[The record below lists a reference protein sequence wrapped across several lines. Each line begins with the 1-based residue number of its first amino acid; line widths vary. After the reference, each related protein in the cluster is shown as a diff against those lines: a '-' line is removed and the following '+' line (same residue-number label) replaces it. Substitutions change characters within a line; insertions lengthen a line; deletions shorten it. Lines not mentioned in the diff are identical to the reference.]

1 MCLVT
6 EGWGK
11 IMMGSGGRKAKKVTL
26 VTCWAIIMEK
36 QKFFVDSLKSMD
48 YIESSYD
55 GIDKETE
62 NLGNLW

>member
-1 MCLVT
+1 VILVT
-6 EGWGK
+6 SWTIFTQK
-11 IMMGSGGRKAKKVTL
+11 
-26 VTCWAIIMEK
+26 C
-36 QKFFVDSLKSMD
+36 KFFVDSLKSMD

>member
-1 MCLVT
+1 MMKKSVSGALKGDIHHLVT
-6 EGWGK
+6 NYP
-11 IMMGSGGRKAKKVTL
+11 RKGD
-26 VTCWAIIMEK
+26 
-36 QKFFVDSLKSMD
+36 FFVDSLKSMD